1 MENKNQNSLSHE
13 IIGNYMQ
20 ALQKS
25 MSLRDD
31 IVLSFLFGSRAR
43 GDHHEQSDWDI
54 AILFKDNTSGWDNL
68 GKQEEVR
75 HLLSQALSVDDDKID
90 LVDLYRGGLSISAT
104 VVDEGI
110 PLTGQ
115 NSLALAVFYQR
126 IWANLEDYYWNLEHV
141 S

>member
-1 MENKNQNSLSHE
+1 VEDKARRDLLPPMKLEILQKTLSLS
-13 IIGNYMQ
+13 
-20 ALQKS
+20 
-25 MSLRDD
+25 DD

-43 GDHHEQSDWDI
+43 GEHHEQSDWDI

-75 HLLSQALSVDDDKID
+75 RLLSQALSIDDDKID

-115 NSLALAVFYQR
+115 NSLALAIYYQR
-126 IWANLEDYYWNLEHV
+126 VWAHIEDYYWNLEHV